1 MGVAAIFSGYRCGT
15 VPQMAVTATLHPERV
30 TSSTGSAA
38 GLSLRLSNDGDE
50 GQLVTI
56 TPAGTLSSI
65 TSAQSDTVHLD
76 AGETFEV
83 PVLVDIGPAVVAGDH
98 EAIVEVRAGEEEP
111 TTAAAAIEVL
121 PWTEYTL
128 RLVPERSRSGS
139 AGRHRVDIENT
150 GNVPVAVEMLA
161 TSSSGSHPVLTTTV
175 VTADPSS
182 TGTAELKVLPT
193 EKFWTGSPREH
204 ELLITATGSDAATH
218 ELHGTYEQLPR
229 IRPWVGPAAAGAAL
243 ATLLGL
249 IVWFGFLAPWVSDTA
264 DNAAAEALARDRAE
278 QDLRLA
284 EFEAAAEAAAE
295 LPFGTPYDLRLAVEP
310 AQGSTSSASSTVASG
325 VQISIT
331 DVVFQNPTGAV
342 GNIALRRN
350 GDVLL
355 QSELANFR
363 DNDFAF
369 VAPFVFPAGSTIDI
383 TVDCVTPG
391 PGASNC
397 DVGATLLGF
406 VADDG

>member
-1 MGVAAIFSGYRCGT
+1 
-15 VPQMAVTATLHPERV
+15 MAVTATLHPERV

-38 GLSLRLSNDGDE
+38 GLSLRLSNHGDD

-83 PVLVDIGPAVVAGDH
+83 PVLVDIGPAVVAGAH
-98 EAIVEVRAGEEEP
+98 EAIVEVRSGDEQL
-111 TTAAAAIEVL
+111 TTAAASIEVL

-139 AGRHRVDIENT
+139 TGRHRIDVDNT
-150 GNVPVAVEMLA
+150 GNVPVAVEMIA
-161 TSSSGSHPVLTTTV
+161 TTSAGARPVLTTTV
-175 VTADPSS
+175 ITADPSD
-182 TGTAELKVLPT
+182 TGTAELRVEPI

-204 ELLITATGSDAATH
+204 EVLITATGSDAQTH
-218 ELHGTYEQLPR
+218 ELRGVYEQLPR
-229 IRPWVGPAAAGAAL
+229 IRPWVGPAAAGAA
-243 ATLLGL
+243 AALLL
-249 IVWFGFLAPWVSDTA
+249 IAIIWLGFLAPWVSDTA
-264 DNAAAEALARDRAE
+264 DNAAAEALARDRAL

-284 EFEAAAEAAAE
+284 EFEAAAEAASE
-295 LPFGTPYDLRLAVEP
+295 LPFGSPYDLRLAVEP
-310 AQGSTSSASSTVASG
+310 AEGSTSSASSTVATG
-325 VQISIT
+325 VEISLT
-331 DVVFQNPTGAV
+331 DVVFQNPSGAV
-342 GNIALRRN
+342 GNVALRRD

-355 QSELANFR
+355 ESELANFR
-363 DNDFAF
+363 DLDFHF

-383 TVDCVTPG
+383 TVDCITPG
-391 PGASNC
+391 TEATTC

-406 VADDG
+406 AADEG